1 MFTKKSA
8 IKLLD
13 FFLNH
18 PSKSSCAVGPVLGR
32 SCMSLYTPSLRSGP
46 PSKHFWKGGL
56 KRSLLILSLFLQTIP
71 IKAFSASE
79 SEILAVAKVNNQII
93 TNIDLMDRYKFAI
106 ATSKIKVNSKQEA
119 NLLRNQLLQKMIDE
133 KLIIEEAKNYEISAS
148 DEEAK
153 DEIIKIAHDQGKNI
167 EQLKSFFIKNDAS
180 YQNYLEQIKSQILW
194 AKIVNE
200 VIAPKL
206 KAGESE
212 IKEAMEL
219 RKISPD
225 VTQLLLAEIYIPFD
239 YEVNKESI
247 DAKILARK
255 LADEL
260 KSGKNF
266 KSIVKQFSRSPSLEN
281 YGEIGWF
288 GKNDLDPKIYQAVAK
303 IKIGEVSDPVLLN
316 NGYYLFKILD
326 KRIVNNNL
334 SDQDIK
340 VIKADIL
347 SQKLQIAIRS
357 FVIDLRKKSFVE
369 INKEKIKSL

>member
-1 MFTKKSA
+1 MFTRKSA
-8 IKLLD
+8 IKLL
-13 FFLNH
+13 
-18 PSKSSCAVGPVLGR
+18 
-32 SCMSLYTPSLRSGP
+32 
-46 PSKHFWKGGL
+46 
-56 KRSLLILSLFLQTIP
+56 IISLFFQAQP
-71 IKAFSASE
+71 IQAFSASK
-79 SEILAVAKVNNQII
+79 SEIFAQEIFVVAKVNNQII
-93 TNIDLMDRYKFAI
+93 TNIDLIDRYKFAI
-106 ATSKIKVNSKQEA
+106 ATSKIKVNSKQEV
-119 NLLRNQLLQKMIDE
+119 NLLMNQLLQKMIDE

-148 DEEAK
+148 DEETR
-153 DEIIKIAHDQGKNI
+153 EEVVKIARDQSKNI
-167 EQLKSFFIKNDAS
+167 EELKSFFIKNGAS

-206 KAGESE
+206 KISESE

-219 RKISPD
+219 RNISPN

-247 DAKILARK
+247 DAKILAKK

-266 KSIVKQFSRSPSLEN
+266 KSIVKQFSRNPSSEN

-288 GKNDLDPKIYQAVAK
+288 SKNDLDPKIYQAVAK
-303 IKIGEVSDPVLLN
+303 IRVGEVSEPVLLN

-326 KRIVNNNL
+326 KKIVSNNL
-334 SDQDIK
+334 SDKDIK